1 VRDQHDPFANGCYGL
16 RDHEANIAGQAV
28 AAVPAWRAPLTSLFV
43 PDQKTLY
50 EVKFANGETEIA
62 DSLWGAHHAI
72 ARRAAFDMDPL
83 RPTNVLPARI
93 FKLGPQFF
101 GGRTFAEE
109 ILSVGELTPA
119 PPD

>member
-1 VRDQHDPFANGCYGL
+1 MF
-16 RDHEANIAGQAV
+16 V
-28 AAVPAWRAPLTSLFV
+28 A
-43 PDQKTLY
+43 DEKTRY
-50 EVKFANGETEIA
+50 EVKLANGETEIA

-72 ARRAAFDMDPL
+72 ARRAAFDRDPL

-93 FKLGPQFF
+93 YKLGPQFF

-109 ILSVGELTPA
+109 IVSVSELTPA